1 MVDVRAFL
9 SVLREHGL
17 MAKPSKC
24 EWSMCH
30 VEYLG
35 HIVGSGLVAVPQ
47 MRVKAMSEFAQPVS
61 KKDMR
66 AFLGAIGYYRKFNPQ
81 FSRYSS
87 LLTPS
92 TCHTAPGRVLW
103 SSKMVEAL
111 RALRLVL
118 CNVCVLHVPVA
129 EDVFSLHTDAS
140 AGGVGAV
147 LNVIREGVM
156 LPVAFFSRQ
165 LKGAEVRYSATEL
178 EGLAS
183 CVCLHTVLRTLLVW
197 TALHHL
203 HRS

>member
-81 FSRYSS
+81 FSRFS
-87 LLTPS
+87 LLRHAILRQGGS
-92 TCHTAPGRVLW
+92 CG
-103 SSKMVEAL
+103 AL
-111 RALRLVL
+111 RWWR
-118 CNVCVLHVPVA
+118 PS
-129 EDVFSLHTDAS
+129 E
-140 AGGVGAV
+140 
-147 LNVIREGVM
+147 
-156 LPVAFFSRQ
+156 
-165 LKGAEVRYSATEL
+165 
-178 EGLAS
+178 
-183 CVCLHTVLRTLLVW
+183 
-197 TALHHL
+197 
-203 HRS
+203 RSG